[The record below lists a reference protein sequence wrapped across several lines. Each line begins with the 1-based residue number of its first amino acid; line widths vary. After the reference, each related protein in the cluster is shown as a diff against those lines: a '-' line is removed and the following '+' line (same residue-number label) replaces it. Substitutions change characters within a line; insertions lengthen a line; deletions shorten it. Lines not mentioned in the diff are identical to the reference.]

1 MIEFRWRHTV
11 EWGECDPAQIV
22 FYPNIYRWFDK
33 GSHDMMKFHGF
44 GQAEMIERYGIVG
57 FPLIETRARFLRPMQ
72 FGDELVIVSRIESHT
87 RKTFKVRHR
96 IYNLDAE
103 SVSGYETR
111 FWGIQDPQSG
121 GRLRA
126 WEMPEEFVVKLN

>member
-1 MIEFRWRHTV
+1 
-11 EWGECDPAQIV
+11 
-22 FYPNIYRWFDK
+22 
-33 GSHDMMKFHGF
+33 MMKFHGF

-121 GRLRA
+121 GRAASLGDARR
-126 WEMPEEFVVKLN
+126 VCGKVKLIFIGFEFSVCCPAHYQRVECN